1 MKTMTAV
8 RTIMKM
14 TTTQID
20 ENNYAD
26 FRNAYIRD
34 LAFSRIQVLIVKTS
48 NEELR

>member
-34 LAFSRIQVLIVKTS
+34 LALYKFKL
-48 NEELR
+48 